1 VKRSPDQLIP
11 GRNPGRTSAPRYAQL
26 AQALS
31 RQIQEGQ
38 HPVGALLPTEQ
49 SLCSQHGV
57 SRVTVRGALREL
69 ERQGLISRRPRVG
82 TRVLARTPQ
91 AVFRHSGDSI
101 DGVLQF
107 TQTLPFRCL
116 SIEPARVDAT
126 RAERDGLPAS
136 EHFVEVIGLRER
148 PSGEPV
154 LYSVHLVPERHR
166 AQLLAADGRLGSIP
180 QALAQAHGEE
190 IVEIR
195 QQFDA
200 VGMPTA
206 AARALGVRPGTPG
219 LRTRRWYRTGA
230 GELLVMATTL
240 APQGRYVLTSVLR
253 RLTD

>member
-1 VKRSPDQLIP
+1 MA
-11 GRNPGRTSAPRYAQL
+11 RNPGGASTPRYAQL

-31 RQIQEGQ
+31 RQIQEG
-38 HPVGALLPTEQ
+38 HHAVGTLLPTEEG
-49 SLCSQHGV
+49 LCAQYGV

-116 SIEPARVDAT
+116 SIEPALVDAV
-126 RAERDGLPAS
+126 RAELDGLPGG
-136 EHFVEVIGLRER
+136 ERFVEVIGLRER
-148 PSGEPV
+148 GPGEPV

-166 AQLLAADGRLGSIP
+166 AQIQAADGRLGSIP
-180 QALAQAHGEE
+180 QALAQAQGEE
-190 IVEIR
+190 IVEIH
-195 QQFDA
+195 QHFDA
-200 VGMPTA
+200 VRMPSA
-206 AARALGVRPGTPG
+206 AARALGVRPGTPA

-253 RLTD
+253 RQPD